1 MMNFDDFKEN
11 VLSEIR
17 ERVEDEANVWIRDV
31 TKNNNV
37 RLTGIYYMTEED
49 RGPCVYLDNFYQEYE
64 SGGMEFHET
73 VGEIYRLLIKHWDG
87 MQDIDVS
94 EFQNWENVKR
104 HVYAKLV
111 NAKQNEEQLK
121 TMPHRQ
127 FLDMAVIYYALIDIK
142 DQGIGTILICNGH
155 MEKWRQDEEA
165 LYQTA
170 MGNMRA
176 DGEPYF
182 VSMETVIK
190 SFLPDTV
197 VLGEREHKPEM
208 DMYILTNVRKKYG
221 ASEILD
227 KSTLWMIADQVGG
240 DFIVLPSSVHET
252 IILPPKDK
260 TEYDWLAGMVQ
271 EVNDMHVDIEE
282 RLSYHVYV
290 YSKDEE
296 ILKIVA

>member
-1 MMNFDDFKEN
+1 MMNFEDFKEK

-17 ERVEDEANVWIRDV
+17 EKVGDEVKVWIRDV

-37 RLTGIYYMTEED
+37 RLTGIYLMTEED
-49 RGPCVYLDNFYQEYE
+49 RGPCVYLDNFYREYE

-73 VGEIYRLLIKHWDG
+73 VDEIYRLLIKHWDD
-87 MQDIDVS
+87 MQDIDIS
-94 EFQNWENVKR
+94 EFQNWETVKR
-104 HVYAKLV
+104 NIYAKLV
-111 NAKQNEEQLK
+111 NTEQNEEQLK
-121 TMPHRQ
+121 TIPHRQ

-155 MEKWRQDEEA
+155 MEKWEQDEEA

-170 MGNMRA
+170 MGNMRT

-208 DMYILTNVRKKYG
+208 DMYILTNARKKYG

-282 RLSYHVYV
+282 RLSYHVYA
-290 YSKDEE
+290 YSRDEE
-296 ILKIVA
+296 MLKIVA